1 MATTED
7 WNAAS
12 WNDAEV
18 EAFLDYLLANKS
30 KMGESGSYPKVVF
43 NSAAI
48 KIAEHHTLGPPKTG
62 KHCQLEGKWTAVCF
76 LCFFKPFCYANMFS
90 VKDDV

>member
-7 WNAAS
+7 WKPAS
-12 WNDAEV
+12 WNDAKV

-30 KMGESGSYPKVVF
+30 KMGESGSYPKGVF

-48 KIAEHHTLGPPKTG
+48 KIAKHHTSCPPKTG
-62 KHCQLEGKWTAVCF
+62 KHCQGKWTVVCILDF
-76 LCFFKPFCYANMFS
+76 LKLFCYANVFS
-90 VKDDV
+90 VKGDI